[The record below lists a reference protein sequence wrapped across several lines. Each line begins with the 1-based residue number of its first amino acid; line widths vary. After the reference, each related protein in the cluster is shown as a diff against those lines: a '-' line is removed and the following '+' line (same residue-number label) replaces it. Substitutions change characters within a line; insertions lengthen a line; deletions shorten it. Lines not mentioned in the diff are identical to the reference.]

1 MKLEP
6 KQVAVITGG
15 ASGIG
20 LALARA
26 LGDRGLSL
34 ALLDVEAAALEAAL
48 ADLRGRGC
56 AAEAWCCDV
65 ADAAAVQRVATEVQQ
80 RFMTV
85 DLLINNAGVGGLL
98 GPLWDSNPQDWRWVL
113 GVNVEGVVNGI
124 RSFLPRM
131 LRHGRGH
138 VVNVASLAGL
148 VAPPFMGAYGA
159 SKAAVVGLSESLAHE
174 LAIIGAGIRV
184 SAVCPGVVESR
195 IGESHR
201 NRPAELQAENR
212 TPPEQLARIRAAFDA
227 MMAVKMPADVF
238 ARKVL
243 AGIEAD
249 EAYILTH
256 PETHPQIAA
265 RLALIGQAAAQAA

>member
-1 MKLEP
+1 MKLES

-26 LGDRGLSL
+26 LGARGLSL
-34 ALLDVEAAALEAAL
+34 ALLDVEDAAL
-48 ADLRGRGC
+48 ATAVAALRGDGC
-56 AAEAWCCDV
+56 MVEAWRCDV
-65 ADAAAVQRVATEVQQ
+65 ADAAAMQAVAAEVQQ

-85 DLLINNAGVGGLL
+85 DLLVNNAGVGGLL

-113 GVNVEGVVNGI
+113 GVNVDGVVNGI

-159 SKAAVVGLSESLAHE
+159 SKYAVVGLSESLAHE
-174 LAIIGAGIRV
+174 LAIIGSGIRV
-184 SAVCPGVVESR
+184 SVVCPGVVESR
-195 IGESHR
+195 IAESHR
-201 NRPAELQAENR
+201 NRPADLQAESR
-212 TPPEQLARIRAAFDA
+212 TPPDQLARIRAAFDA

-238 ARKVL
+238 AQKVL

-256 PETHPQIAA
+256 PENRPQIAA
-265 RLALIGQAAAQAA
+265 RLAMIEQAAARAA